1 MEQETTTKTITI
13 KHNWKSQM
21 HMLLVILENGNEE
34 GKQEARNEL
43 YRLAEKLD
51 KYNESLKTEDNA

>member
-21 HMLLVILENGNEE
+21 HMLLVILENGNAE

>member
-21 HMLLVILENGNEE
+21 HMLLVILENGNAE

-43 YRLAEKLD
+43 YRLAEELD
-51 KYNESLKTEDNA
+51 KYNESLKTQDHE

>member
-1 MEQETTTKTITI
+1 MEDETTIKTITI

-21 HMLLVILENGNEE
+21 HMLLVVLENGNEE

-43 YRLAEKLD
+43 YKLAEKLD
-51 KYNESLKTEDNA
+51 KYNESLKT